1 MSDKSL
7 NTAQDL
13 LGQTLFGSAPSD
25 SKEILDFLKDHAV
38 ALSDDQRQAV
48 TLLRHLGGY
57 DDIINSIMSLRSMS
71 MPTKVY
77 RTTIQE
83 LAKSQAAAKN
93 SSMVSVLESKK

>member
-1 MSDKSL
+1 MDKSL
-7 NTAQDL
+7 ETAQGL
-13 LGQTLFGSAPSD
+13 LGKSLFSSPPSD

-38 ALSDDQRQAV
+38 ALSDDQRQAI

-57 DDIINSIMSLRSMS
+57 EDIISSILSLRAMS

-83 LAKSQAAAKN
+83 LAKAQAAAKN